1 MESIIQD
8 LPRGNISRCRQ
19 DKPEVK
25 AVLCKAGNRSAFLY
39 DSEQFRHFPGYTVKS
54 RGSTSAGDA
63 FNGSLAVALA
73 EGKPLAEAINF
84 ANGAGALCVTRKG
97 AQTSMPERKDL
108 EAFLSEQG

>member
-1 MESIIQD
+1 
-8 LPRGNISRCRQ
+8 
-19 DKPEVK
+19 
-25 AVLCKAGNRSAFLY
+25 VLCKAGNRSAFLY